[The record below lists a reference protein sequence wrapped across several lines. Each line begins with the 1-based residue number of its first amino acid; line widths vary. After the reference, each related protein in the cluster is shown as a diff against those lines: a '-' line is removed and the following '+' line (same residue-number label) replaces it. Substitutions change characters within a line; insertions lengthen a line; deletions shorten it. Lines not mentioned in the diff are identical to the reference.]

1 MTIEM
6 LEKEESKPRGT
17 EETKEIIFRCKY
29 CGNVKPLDEMRTLTG
44 FFPLVVACS
53 ECEKKMR

>member
-17 EETKEIIFRCKY
+17 E
-29 CGNVKPLDEMRTLTG
+29 PLDEMRTLTG

>member
-17 EETKEIIFRCKY
+17 D
-29 CGNVKPLDEMRTLTG
+29 DEMRTLTG